1 MEKVLFI
8 LGELSDDD
16 IDWMLQKGKREEIA
30 ANTILIEE
38 GQPIDNIYLILEG
51 TLSVSVAVFHH
62 KEIAKISS
70 GEIVGEMSF
79 IDSRPPSA
87 TVKTLEDS
95 LVLSIPRRELAA
107 TLQMDTGFAS
117 RFYRALA
124 ILLSTRLRDTVSHL
138 GYGKNHPLDGEIQE
152 DQLHPNVLDNI
163 AIARNRFDWIL
174 RHLRDT
180 KI

>member
-16 IDWMLQKGKREEIA
+16 IDWMLQKGKREEIPA
-30 ANTILIEE
+30 DTVLIQE

-51 TLSVSVAVFHH
+51 TMSVSVAAFKN
-62 KEIAKISS
+62 KEIARISS

-87 TVKTLEDS
+87 TVTTLENS
-95 LVLSIPRRELAA
+95 LVLSIPRRELAT
-107 TLQMDTGFAS
+107 TLQMDMGFAS
-117 RFYRALA
+117 RFYRALGV
-124 ILLSTRLRDTVSHL
+124 LLSTRLRDTISHL

-152 DQLHPNVLDNI
+152 DQLHPTILDNI